1 MGTSTCILSNHAYE
15 NKNVQ
20 LKLHIVGRTPRE
32 IYSETIMEYANVKN
46 TYK

>member
-1 MGTSTCILSNHAYE
+1 MGTSTCILSYHTYE

-20 LKLHIVGRTPRE
+20 LKLHIVGRTPWE
-32 IYSETIMEYANVKN
+32 IYSEIIMEYAYVKN